1 MIYQGLLFFILLW
14 VVYYVALPFL
24 IKNSQKVKMNSK
36 EPEKKYSEEEEL
48 AFDKELGILS
58 KDE

>member
-58 KDE
+58 EDE

>member
-48 AFDKELGILS
+48 AFDKKLGILS
-58 KDE
+58 EDE